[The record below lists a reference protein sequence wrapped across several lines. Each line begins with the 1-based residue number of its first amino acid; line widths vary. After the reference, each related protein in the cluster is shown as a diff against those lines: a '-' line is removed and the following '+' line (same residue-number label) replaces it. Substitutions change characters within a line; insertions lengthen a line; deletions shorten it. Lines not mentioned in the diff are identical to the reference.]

1 MKVRIIN
8 YRILLCDVAVSLLP
22 VIGEVTRRRQK
33 MSKRRDVLQHIDEV
47 EENDPNSEKS
57 TTGINAQLTQRV
69 QLLGNVYEKFNNS

>member
-1 MKVRIIN
+1 
-8 YRILLCDVAVSLLP
+8 
-22 VIGEVTRRRQK
+22 

-57 TTGINAQLTQRV
+57 TAGINAQLTQRV

>member
-1 MKVRIIN
+1 M
-8 YRILLCDVAVSLLP
+8 SLLP

-57 TTGINAQLTQRV
+57 TAGINAQLTQRV